1 MCLIKAILFVLACR
15 INNNEDTE
23 VPESVNQVLFLA
35 TSVSKHQPETA
46 KDILNSTI
54 VRQLGS
60 LAARKI
66 VSMVTEHIDSGQ
78 GYETLVK
85 GLSDREV
92 EMLPLIFCLYN
103 I

>member
-1 MCLIKAILFVLACR
+1 MFILASR
-15 INNNEDTE
+15 INNNEDTGI
-23 VPESVNQVLFLA
+23 PENVNEVLFLA

-54 VRQLGS
+54 ARQLGS
-60 LAARKI
+60 SAARKI
-66 VSMVTEHIDSGQ
+66 VAMVTEHIDRGQ

-85 GLSDREV
+85 ALSVREV

>member
-1 MCLIKAILFVLACR
+1 MSYKTILFILVCR

-23 VPESVNQVLFLA
+23 VPESVNEVLFLA
-35 TSVSKHQPETA
+35 SSVSKRQPETA

-54 VRQLGS
+54 ARKLGS
-60 LAARKI
+60 SAARKI
-66 VSMVTEHIDSGQ
+66 VSMVNEHIDRGQ